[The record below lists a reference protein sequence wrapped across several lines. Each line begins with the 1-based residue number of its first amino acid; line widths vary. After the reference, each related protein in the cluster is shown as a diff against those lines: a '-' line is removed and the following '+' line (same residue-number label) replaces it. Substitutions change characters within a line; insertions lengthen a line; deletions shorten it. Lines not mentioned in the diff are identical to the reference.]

1 MFELGTTFFSAI
13 AEFFSLT
20 FPGTQFTFF
29 QIFVIFMILKVCL
42 EAVYI
47 ILGVSL
53 DSTVDKSVKK
63 ITK

>member
-1 MFELGTTFFSAI
+1 MFELGASFFAGISQ
-13 AEFFSLT
+13 FFSLT
-20 FPGTQFTFF
+20 FPGTNFSFF
-29 QIFVIFMILKVCL
+29 QVFIIFLILKVAL

-53 DSTVDKSVKK
+53 DDSVDKPVKK

>member
-1 MFELGTTFFSAI
+1 MFELGASFFSAI
-13 AEFFSLT
+13 AQFFSLN
-20 FPGTQFTFF
+20 FPGTNFTFF
-29 QIFVIFMILKVCL
+29 QVFIIFLILRVAL

-53 DSTVDKSVKK
+53 DNTVDKPVKK